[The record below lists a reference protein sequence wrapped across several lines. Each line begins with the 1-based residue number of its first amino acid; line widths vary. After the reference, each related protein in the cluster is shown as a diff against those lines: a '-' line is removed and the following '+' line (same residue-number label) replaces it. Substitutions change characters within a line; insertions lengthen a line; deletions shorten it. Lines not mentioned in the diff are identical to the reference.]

1 MSDAMRTFFIFAGL
15 AGLWIWIFLQGI
27 ENKKKEAK
35 LKKKEEVLRK
45 KNKSKKKK
53 EDKPWIELPNL
64 AMMLVYGIGI
74 AYLISLFYGLSIL
87 ANIIGP
93 FGLVFLFL
101 WLISM
106 NKKKQ

>member
-45 KNKSKKKK
+45 KK
-53 EDKPWIELPNL
+53 
-64 AMMLVYGIGI
+64 
-74 AYLISLFYGLSIL
+74 
-87 ANIIGP
+87 
-93 FGLVFLFL
+93 
-101 WLISM
+101 
-106 NKKKQ
+106 